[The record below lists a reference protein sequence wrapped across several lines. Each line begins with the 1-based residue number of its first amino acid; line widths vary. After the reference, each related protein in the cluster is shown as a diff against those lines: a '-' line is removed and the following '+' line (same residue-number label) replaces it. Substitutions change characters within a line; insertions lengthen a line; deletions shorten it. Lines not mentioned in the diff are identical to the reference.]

1 MLHAR
6 LARDTVGGLF
16 FAAIGLAFVL
26 GSNHLPMGEAA
37 RMASGYFPR
46 LLGFCLIF
54 IGLVISIRGTF
65 SEKKPHEIIYR
76 FALKKVL
83 LIGTAL
89 LAFAFLLF
97 AFLLEPAGLWI
108 ALSVL
113 VFISSFAS
121 EKRGIREAL
130 ILTVVIDLLVAA
142 VFVGAIGLEI
152 NLLPAWE

>member
-46 LLGFCLIF
+46 LLGYCLIF
-54 IGLVISIRGTF
+54 IGLAISIRGTF
-65 SEKKPHEIIYR
+65 SEKKSHEIIYR

-83 LIGTAL
+83 LIGIAL
-89 LAFAFLLF
+89 LAF

-113 VFISSFAS
+113 VFTSSFAS
-121 EKRGIREAL
+121 EQRSIREAL
-130 ILTVVIDLLVAA
+130 ILTVVVDLLVTA

>member
-6 LARDTVGGLF
+6 LARNTVGGLF

-46 LLGFCLIF
+46 LLGYCLIF
-54 IGLVISIRGTF
+54 IGLAISIRGTF
-65 SEKKPHEIIYR
+65 SEKKSHEIIYR

-89 LAFAFLLF
+89 LAFAFLL
-97 AFLLEPAGLWI
+97 EPAGLWI

-121 EKRGIREAL
+121 EQRSIREAL
-130 ILTVVIDLLVAA
+130 ILTVVVDLLVTA

>member
-65 SEKKPHEIIYR
+65 SEKKSHEIIYR

-83 LIGTAL
+83 LIGIAL
-89 LAFAFLLF
+89 LAF

-121 EKRGIREAL
+121 EQRSIREAL
-130 ILTVVIDLLVAA
+130 ILTVVVDLLVTA

>member
-16 FAAIGLAFVL
+16 FAAIGLTFVL

-37 RMASGYFPR
+37 RMASGYFPH

-65 SEKKPHEIIYR
+65 SEKKPHEVIYR
-76 FALKKVL
+76 FALKKVV
-83 LIGTAL
+83 LIGIAL
-89 LAFAFLLF
+89 LAF

>member
-65 SEKKPHEIIYR
+65 SEKKPHEVIYR
-76 FALKKVL
+76 FALKKVV
-83 LIGTAL
+83 LIGIAL
-89 LAFAFLLF
+89 LAF

-121 EKRGIREAL
+121 EKRGIRESL

>member
-16 FAAIGLAFVL
+16 FAAIGLTFVL

-37 RMASGYFPR
+37 RMALGYFPR

-65 SEKKPHEIIYR
+65 SEKKPHEVIYR
-76 FALKKVL
+76 FALKKVV
-83 LIGTAL
+83 LIGIAL
-89 LAFAFLLF
+89 LAF

>member
-6 LARDTVGGLF
+6 LARVTVGGLF

-46 LLGFCLIF
+46 LLGYCLIF

-65 SEKKPHEIIYR
+65 SEKKSHEIIYR

-83 LIGTAL
+83 LIGIAL
-89 LAFAFLLF
+89 LAF

-121 EKRGIREAL
+121 EQRSIREAL
-130 ILTVVIDLLVAA
+130 ILTVVVDLLVTA

>member
-46 LLGFCLIF
+46 LLGYCLIF
-54 IGLVISIRGTF
+54 IGLAISIRGTF
-65 SEKKPHEIIYR
+65 SEKKSHEIIYR

-83 LIGTAL
+83 LIGIVL
-89 LAFAFLLF
+89 LAF

-121 EKRGIREAL
+121 EQRSIREAL
-130 ILTVVIDLLVAA
+130 ILTVVVDLLVTA

>member
-46 LLGFCLIF
+46 LLGYCLIF

-65 SEKKPHEIIYR
+65 SEKKSHEIIYR

-83 LIGTAL
+83 LIGIAL
-89 LAFAFLLF
+89 LAF

-121 EKRGIREAL
+121 EQRSIREAL
-130 ILTVVIDLLVAA
+130 ILTFVVDLLVTA

>member
-6 LARDTVGGLF
+6 LARDTMGGLF
-16 FAAIGLAFVL
+16 FAAIGLTFVL

-65 SEKKPHEIIYR
+65 SEKKPHEVIYR
-76 FALKKVL
+76 FALKKVV
-83 LIGTAL
+83 LIGIAL
-89 LAFAFLLF
+89 LAF

>member
-46 LLGFCLIF
+46 LLGYCLIF
-54 IGLVISIRGTF
+54 IGLAISIRGTF
-65 SEKKPHEIIYR
+65 SEKKSHEIIYR

-83 LIGTAL
+83 LIGIAL
-89 LAFAFLLF
+89 LAF

>member
-65 SEKKPHEIIYR
+65 SEKKPHEVIYR
-76 FALKKVL
+76 FALKKVV
-83 LIGTAL
+83 LIGIAL
-89 LAFAFLLF
+89 LAF

-108 ALSVL
+108 SLSVL

>member
-46 LLGFCLIF
+46 LLGYCLIF
-54 IGLVISIRGTF
+54 IGLAISIRGTF
-65 SEKKPHEIIYR
+65 SEKKSHEIIYR

-83 LIGTAL
+83 LIGIAL
-89 LAFAFLLF
+89 LAF

-121 EKRGIREAL
+121 EQRSIREAL
-130 ILTVVIDLLVAA
+130 ILTVVVDLLVTA

>member
-26 GSNHLPMGEAA
+26 GSNYLPMGEAA

-46 LLGFCLIF
+46 LLGYCLIF

-65 SEKKPHEIIYR
+65 SEKKSHEIIHR

-83 LIGTAL
+83 LIGIAL
-89 LAFAFLLF
+89 LAF

-121 EKRGIREAL
+121 EQRSIREAL
-130 ILTVVIDLLVAA
+130 ILTVVVDLLVTA

>member
-16 FAAIGLAFVL
+16 FASIGLAFVL

-46 LLGFCLIF
+46 LLGYCLIF

-65 SEKKPHEIIYR
+65 SEKKSHEIIYR

-89 LAFAFLLF
+89 LAFAFLL
-97 AFLLEPAGLWI
+97 EPTGLWI

-121 EKRGIREAL
+121 EQRSIREAL
-130 ILTVVIDLLVAA
+130 ILTVVVDLLVTA

>member
-65 SEKKPHEIIYR
+65 SEKKSHEIIYR

-83 LIGTAL
+83 LIGIAL
-89 LAFAFLLF
+89 LAF

-108 ALSVL
+108 VLSVL

-121 EKRGIREAL
+121 EQRSIREAL
-130 ILTVVIDLLVAA
+130 ILTVVVDLLVTA

>member
-46 LLGFCLIF
+46 LLGYCLIF

-65 SEKKPHEIIYR
+65 SEKKSHEIIYR

-83 LIGTAL
+83 LIGIVL
-89 LAFAFLLF
+89 LAF

-121 EKRGIREAL
+121 EQRSIREAL
-130 ILTVVIDLLVAA
+130 ILTVVVDLLVTA

>member
-46 LLGFCLIF
+46 LLGYCLIF

-65 SEKKPHEIIYR
+65 SEKKSHEIIYR

-89 LAFAFLLF
+89 LAFAFLL
-97 AFLLEPAGLWI
+97 EPAGLWI

-121 EKRGIREAL
+121 EQRRIREAL
-130 ILTVVIDLLVAA
+130 ILTVVVDLLVTA

-152 NLLPAWE
+152 NLLPALE

>member
-26 GSNHLPMGEAA
+26 GSNHLPMVEAA

-46 LLGFCLIF
+46 LLGYCLIF
-54 IGLVISIRGTF
+54 IGLAISIRGTF
-65 SEKKPHEIIYR
+65 SEKKSHEIIYR

-89 LAFAFLLF
+89 LAFAFLL
-97 AFLLEPAGLWI
+97 EPAGLWI

-121 EKRGIREAL
+121 EQRSIREAL
-130 ILTVVIDLLVAA
+130 ILTVVVDLLVTA

>member
-46 LLGFCLIF
+46 LLGYCLIF
-54 IGLVISIRGTF
+54 IGLVISVRGTF
-65 SEKKPHEIIYR
+65 SEKKSHEIIYR

-89 LAFAFLLF
+89 LAFAFLL
-97 AFLLEPAGLWI
+97 EPAGLWI

-121 EKRGIREAL
+121 EQRSIREAL
-130 ILTVVIDLLVAA
+130 ILTVVVDLLVTA

>member
-46 LLGFCLIF
+46 LLGYCLIF

-65 SEKKPHEIIYR
+65 SEKKSHEIIYR

-83 LIGTAL
+83 LIGIAL
-89 LAFAFLLF
+89 LAF

-108 ALSVL
+108 AISVL

-121 EKRGIREAL
+121 EQRSIREAL
-130 ILTVVIDLLVAA
+130 ILTVVVDLLVTA

>member
-46 LLGFCLIF
+46 LLGYCLIF

-65 SEKKPHEIIYR
+65 SEKKSHEIIYR

-83 LIGTAL
+83 LIGIAL
-89 LAFAFLLF
+89 LAF

-113 VFISSFAS
+113 VFISSFVS

-152 NLLPAWE
+152 NLLPPWE

>member
-46 LLGFCLIF
+46 LLGYCLIF
-54 IGLVISIRGTF
+54 IGLAISIRGTF
-65 SEKKPHEIIYR
+65 SEKKSHEIIYR

-89 LAFAFLLF
+89 LAFAFLL
-97 AFLLEPAGLWI
+97 EPAGLLI
-108 ALSVL
+108 SLSVL
-113 VFISSFAS
+113 VFISSLAS
-121 EKRGIREAL
+121 EGRKLKEAL
-130 ILTVVIDLLVAA
+130 ILTALIDFLVVA
-142 VFVGAIGLEI
+142 VFVWTIGLEVE
-152 NLLPAWE
+152 LFPAT

>member
-46 LLGFCLIF
+46 LLGYCLIF
-54 IGLVISIRGTF
+54 IGLVISIRGIF
-65 SEKKPHEIIYR
+65 SEKKSHEIIYR
-76 FALKKVL
+76 FTLKKVI
-83 LIGTAL
+83 LIGIAL
-89 LAFAFLLF
+89 LAF

-121 EKRGIREAL
+121 EQRSIREAL
-130 ILTVVIDLLVAA
+130 ILTVVVDLLVTA

>member
-46 LLGFCLIF
+46 LLGYCLIF
-54 IGLVISIRGTF
+54 IGLVISILGTF
-65 SEKKPHEIIYR
+65 SEKKSHEIIYR

-89 LAFAFLLF
+89 IAF

-121 EKRGIREAL
+121 EQRSIREAL
-130 ILTVVIDLLVAA
+130 ILTVVVDLLVTA

>member
-37 RMASGYFPR
+37 RMASCYFPR
-46 LLGFCLIF
+46 LLGYCIIF

-65 SEKKPHEIIYR
+65 SEKKSHEIIYR

-89 LAFAFLLF
+89 LAFAFLL
-97 AFLLEPAGLWI
+97 EPAGLWI

-121 EKRGIREAL
+121 EQRSIREAL
-130 ILTVVIDLLVAA
+130 ILTVVVDLLVTA

>member
-46 LLGFCLIF
+46 LLGYCLIF

-65 SEKKPHEIIYR
+65 SEKKSHEIIYR
-76 FALKKVL
+76 FALKKIL

-89 LAFAFLLF
+89 LAF

-121 EKRGIREAL
+121 EQRSIREAL
-130 ILTVVIDLLVAA
+130 ILTVVVDLLVTA

-152 NLLPAWE
+152 NLLPAWV

>member
-46 LLGFCLIF
+46 LLGYCLIF

-65 SEKKPHEIIYR
+65 SEKKSHEIIYR

-83 LIGTAL
+83 LIGIAL
-89 LAFAFLLF
+89 LAFAI
-97 AFLLEPAGLWI
+97 LLEPAGLWI

-152 NLLPAWE
+152 NLLPPWE

>member
-46 LLGFCLIF
+46 LLGYCLIF

-65 SEKKPHEIIYR
+65 FEKKSHEIIYR

-89 LAFAFLLF
+89 LAFAFLL
-97 AFLLEPAGLWI
+97 EPAGLWI

-121 EKRGIREAL
+121 EQRSIREAL
-130 ILTVVIDLLVAA
+130 ILTVVVDLLVTA

>member
-46 LLGFCLIF
+46 LLGYCLIF

-65 SEKKPHEIIYR
+65 SEKKSHEIIYR
-76 FALKKVL
+76 FALKKVF
-83 LIGTAL
+83 LIGIAL
-89 LAFAFLLF
+89 LAF

-121 EKRGIREAL
+121 EQRSIREAL
-130 ILTVVIDLLVAA
+130 ILTVVVDLLVTA

>member
-1 MLHAR
+1 MPHAR

-46 LLGFCLIF
+46 LLGYCLIF

-65 SEKKPHEIIYR
+65 SEKKSHEIIYR

-89 LAFAFLLF
+89 LAFAFLL
-97 AFLLEPAGLWI
+97 EHAGLWI

-121 EKRGIREAL
+121 EQRSIREAL
-130 ILTVVIDLLVAA
+130 ILTVVVELLVTA

>member
-46 LLGFCLIF
+46 LLGYCLIF
-54 IGLVISIRGTF
+54 IGLVISIRGTS
-65 SEKKPHEIIYR
+65 SEKKSHEIIYR

-89 LAFAFLLF
+89 LAFAFLL
-97 AFLLEPAGLWI
+97 EPAGLWI

-121 EKRGIREAL
+121 EQRSIREAL
-130 ILTVVIDLLVAA
+130 ILTVVVDLLVTA

>member
-65 SEKKPHEIIYR
+65 SEKKSHEVIYR
-76 FALKKVL
+76 FALKKVV
-83 LIGTAL
+83 LIGIAL
-89 LAFAFLLF
+89 LAF

-130 ILTVVIDLLVAA
+130 ILTVVVDLLVTA

-152 NLLPAWE
+152 NLLPALE

>member
-46 LLGFCLIF
+46 LLGYCLIF

-65 SEKKPHEIIYR
+65 SEKKSHEIIYR

-83 LIGTAL
+83 LIGIAL
-89 LAFAFLLF
+89 LAF

-121 EKRGIREAL
+121 EQRSIREAL
-130 ILTVVIDLLVAA
+130 ILTVVVDLLVTA

-152 NLLPAWE
+152 NLWPAWA

>member
-46 LLGFCLIF
+46 LLGYCLIF

-65 SEKKPHEIIYR
+65 SEKKSHEIIYR
-76 FALKKVL
+76 FALKKIL

-89 LAFAFLLF
+89 LAF

-121 EKRGIREAL
+121 EQRSIREAL
-130 ILTVVIDLLVAA
+130 ILTVVVELLVTA

>member
-6 LARDTVGGLF
+6 LARNTVGGLF

-46 LLGFCLIF
+46 LLGYCLIF

-65 SEKKPHEIIYR
+65 SEKKSHEIIYR

-89 LAFAFLLF
+89 LAFAFLL
-97 AFLLEPAGLWI
+97 EPAGLWI

-121 EKRGIREAL
+121 EQRSIREAL
-130 ILTVVIDLLVAA
+130 ILTVVVDLLVTA

>member
-54 IGLVISIRGTF
+54 IGLVINIRGTF

-89 LAFAFLLF
+89 LAF

>member
-37 RMASGYFPR
+37 RMASGYFPH

-65 SEKKPHEIIYR
+65 SEKKPHEVIYR
-76 FALKKVL
+76 FALKKVV
-83 LIGTAL
+83 LIGIAL
-89 LAFAFLLF
+89 LAF

-121 EKRGIREAL
+121 EKRSLREAL
-130 ILTVVIDLLVAA
+130 ILTVVIDFLVTA

-152 NLLPAWE
+152 SLLPTWE